1 MTRDAAYSH
10 RLDQALAFVADAFR
24 HTRRKGSGAPYLT
37 HLLAVTALVGEH
49 GGDEDQM
56 VAALLHDYLEDIE
69 GGSAEEIERLF
80 GARVTG
86 FVLALSDTTSR
97 PKPAWRERKWRY
109 VQELARETA
118 DLKLISSAD
127 KLHNA
132 RSVVNDQRRTG
143 DAVFGRFNASRAQT
157 LWYYRAVVAALG
169 HGFDHAI
176 LDELRETVASM
187 HELAAERLDDL
198 TWPYPEP
205 PANDV

>member
-1 MTRDAAYSH
+1 MTSHAAYSR
-10 RLDQALAFVADAFR
+10 RLDEALAFVAEAFR

-37 HLLAVTALVGEH
+37 HLLAVTAIVGEH

-69 GGSAEEIERLF
+69 GGSAEELEHLF
-80 GARVTG
+80 GPRVSK

-97 PKPAWRERKWRY
+97 PKPVWRERKWRY
-109 VQELARETA
+109 VHELAREAA

-132 RSVVNDQRRTG
+132 RSIVTDQRRTG
-143 DAVFGRFNASRAQT
+143 DAIFSRFNASRAQT

-169 HGFDHAI
+169 HDFDHAI
-176 LDELRETVASM
+176 LEELRETVASM
-187 HELAAERLDDL
+187 HELAEEPLDEL
-198 TWPYPEP
+198 SWPYPEP